1 MDHRNRDQLF
11 ECCAAILKFS
21 SIDATGVY
29 ENIMFSADQ
38 KVISDHIYTT
48 ATLMSFLDPEMS
60 RCVMWKEILSGVIG
74 SYNLNDYRVVNRMN
88 TAITDAREAVIAE
101 QNDQFLFFQH
111 NTATTTVLAQ
121 IDVFLEIGPEIY
133 NPILK
138 IEKLAQKVL
147 SVQKLW
153 ILMICSKTL

>member
-1 MDHRNRDQLF
+1 MDHRNNQLF

-38 KVISDHIYTT
+38 QVISDHIYAN

-74 SYNLNDYRVVNRMN
+74 SHNLNDYRVVNRMN
-88 TAITDAREAVIAE
+88 TAISDAR
-101 QNDQFLFFQH
+101 
-111 NTATTTVLAQ
+111 
-121 IDVFLEIGPEIY
+121 
-133 NPILK
+133 
-138 IEKLAQKVL
+138 
-147 SVQKLW
+147 
-153 ILMICSKTL
+153 